1 MERIIEVKNLKKN
14 YGNIEA
20 VKGIDFY
27 VDSGSLFAFL
37 GPNGAGKTTTINILS
52 TLLSKD
58 EGDIIVN
65 GFKIGEHEDEIRSSI
80 GIVFQEGVLDPLL
93 SVKENLEVRGSFY
106 KLSKELLNERIN
118 KALETTG
125 IENLASRK
133 YGSLSGGQKRRT
145 DIARALL
152 HSPKILFLDEPT
164 TGLDPQTRKN
174 VWNTI
179 MRLKTEEKM
188 TIFLTTH
195 YMEEADM
202 ADYVVIIDNGVIV
215 AKGTPSYLKD
225 NFSKDVLKIK
235 PKNSEDLKKYLTAKS
250 IRFDIQIDLFTIK
263 LENTLDSIDII
274 NGIKENIESFQVLN
288 GTLDDAFINITGKE
302 IRDDSKFS

>member
-1 MERIIEVKNLKKN
+1 MDKIIEVKNLKKN
-14 YGNIEA
+14 YGSVQA

-27 VDSGSLFAFL
+27 VEGSSLFAFL

-52 TLLSKD
+52 TLLTKD
-58 EGDIIVN
+58 EGEIVVN
-65 GFKIGEHEDEIRSSI
+65 GYKLGEHEDEIRSSI

-106 KLSKELLNERIN
+106 KLSKEVLKERID
-118 KALETTG
+118 KALSTTG

-145 DIARALL
+145 DIARALI
-152 HSPKILFLDEPT
+152 HAPKILFLDEPT

-179 MRLKTEEKM
+179 MRLKNEENM
-188 TIFLTTH
+188 TVFLTTH

-202 ADYVVIIDNGVIV
+202 ADYVVIIDNGEIV
-215 AKGTPSYLKD
+215 AKGTPSFLKD
-225 NFSKDVLKIK
+225 TFSKDILRIK
-235 PKNSEDLKKYLTAKS
+235 PKNPIGLDKYLTAKN
-250 IRFDIQIDLFTIK
+250 IRFDKQIDIFVIK
-263 LENTLDSIDII
+263 LENTLESIDLI
-274 NGIKENIESFQVLN
+274 NEVKDNIESFQVLN

-302 IRDDSKFS
+302 IRE

>member
-1 MERIIEVKNLKKN
+1 MDKIIDVLSLKKN
-14 YGNIEA
+14 YGEVQA

-27 VDSGSLFAFL
+27 VETGSLFAFL

-58 EGDIIVN
+58 DGEVIVN
-65 GFKIGEHEDEIRSSI
+65 GFKIGEHEDDIRSSI

-106 KLSKELLNERIN
+106 KLSKDVLKERIE
-118 KALETTG
+118 KALITTG

-152 HSPKILFLDEPT
+152 HAPKILFLDEPT

-179 MRLKTEEKM
+179 MHLKNEENM
-188 TIFLTTH
+188 TVFLTTH

-202 ADYVVIIDNGVIV
+202 ADYVVIIDNGQIV
-215 AKGTPSYLKD
+215 AKGTPSFLKD
-225 NFSKDVLKIK
+225 TFSKDILRIK
-235 PKNSEDLKKYLTAKS
+235 PKNPSLLYKYLMAKN
-250 IRFDIQIDLFTIK
+250 IRFDQQIDIFIIK
-263 LENTLDSIDII
+263 LENTLESIEII
-274 NGIKENIESFQVLN
+274 NEVKENIESFQVLN

-302 IRDDSKFS
+302 IRE